1 MTAAPYHEPPSAA
14 PAHGCPLCKTELR
27 RTWRRPV
34 DRFASLFVP
43 MHRYGCGTFSCQWEG
58 NFRIHGAS
66 SKGQEAT
73 DRVRISAKPVSSR
86 LPALIA
92 SGSALAAV
100 LVVILIGSQWQ
111 NAASWANATKQRDD
125 TVASTD
131 AVPIVHGREIPIG
144 PRRNPVAGQLKTKSP
159 EAP

>member
-1 MTAAPYHEPPSAA
+1 MTAAPYHEPHSAA

-43 MHRYGCGTFSCQWEG
+43 LHRYRCGNFSCQWEG
-58 NFRIHGAS
+58 NYRTHGAARR
-66 SKGQEAT
+66 GREAN
-73 DRVRISAKPVSSR
+73 DEVRIAAKPVSSR

-111 NAASWANATKQRDD
+111 SAASWANATKPRDD
-125 TVASTD
+125 TVASTRQ
-131 AVPIVHGREIPIG
+131 VPIAHGQEIPIG